1 MRVLV
6 TCEESQAVTIEQS
19 DVLDYIGVE
28 WQPQLSMFDLAGEV
42 VPADPDRAGQG
53 ESAGVV

>member
-1 MRVLV
+1 MRTMGL
-6 TCEESQAVTIEQS
+6 S

-42 VPADPDRAGQG
+42 VDNA
-53 ESAGVV
+53 